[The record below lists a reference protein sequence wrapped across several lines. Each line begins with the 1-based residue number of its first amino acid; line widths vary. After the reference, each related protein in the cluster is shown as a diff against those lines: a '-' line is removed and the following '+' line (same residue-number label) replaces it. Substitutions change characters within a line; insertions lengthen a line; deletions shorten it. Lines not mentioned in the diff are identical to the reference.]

1 MPNRMNSEQLGKRLR
16 TVRELFG
23 MSQTEV
29 AKQVGVTQT
38 YIHRLEKGNR
48 VNSDFLINV
57 LVFYNRYISMD
68 KLFNEKISIHKAI
81 QEELTT
87 PTGEL
92 IRNRAALVQE
102 SVNGLFESLKT
113 EQDRMIEDM
122 KKRFNAKMG
131 ALEDNE

>member
-1 MPNRMNSEQLGKRLR
+1 MNSEQLGKRLR
-16 TVRELFG
+16 TVRELFN

-29 AKQVGVTQT
+29 AEQVGVTQT

-57 LVFYNRYISMD
+57 LVFYNRYISLD
-68 KLFNEKISIHKAI
+68 KLFNEKISIHEAM

-92 IRNRAALVQE
+92 IRNRAELVQG
-102 SVNGLFESLKT
+102 SVNALFDNLKA
-113 EQDRMIEDM
+113 EQDKLIAEMRD
-122 KKRFNAKMG
+122 RFNAKMD
-131 ALEDNE
+131 ALR